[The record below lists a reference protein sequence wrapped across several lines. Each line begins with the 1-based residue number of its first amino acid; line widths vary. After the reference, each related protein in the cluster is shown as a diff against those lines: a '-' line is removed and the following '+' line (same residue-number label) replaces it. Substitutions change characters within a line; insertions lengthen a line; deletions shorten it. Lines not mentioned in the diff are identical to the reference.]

1 MALAVVT
8 GANRGIGLEL
18 TRHLVARGD
27 EVIAACRAASP
38 ELEATGAEIAEGVDV
53 ADEAGVAA
61 LSRLIGERRVDL
73 LINNA
78 GILTRETFDDLDYDR
93 MRRQFEVN
101 TLGPL
106 RVTRALAGNLGA
118 GSKVGIVS
126 SRVGSLAYNGA
137 MSEYGTRPCAGSPA
151 IPRWG

>member
-93 MRRQFEVN
+93 
-101 TLGPL
+101 
-106 RVTRALAGNLGA
+106 
-118 GSKVGIVS
+118 I
-126 SRVGSLAYNGA
+126 
-137 MSEYGTRPCAGSPA
+137 
-151 IPRWG
+151 